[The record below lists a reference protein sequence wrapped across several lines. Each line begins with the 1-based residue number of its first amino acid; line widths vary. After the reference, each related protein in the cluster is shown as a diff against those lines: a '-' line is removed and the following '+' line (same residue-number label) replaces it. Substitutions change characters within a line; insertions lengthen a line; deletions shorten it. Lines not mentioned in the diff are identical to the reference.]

1 MRGEPRDASESS
13 SLFHTNDSWDTDD
26 LLTGFDD
33 DAREFTPA
41 PLRVDRGVSVTEE
54 SVETGVPDVDVI
66 TQV

>member
-1 MRGEPRDASESS
+1 MRGELRDGSESS
-13 SLFHTNDSWDTDD
+13 SLFHTSDSWDTDD

-33 DAREFTPA
+33 DAHEFTPA